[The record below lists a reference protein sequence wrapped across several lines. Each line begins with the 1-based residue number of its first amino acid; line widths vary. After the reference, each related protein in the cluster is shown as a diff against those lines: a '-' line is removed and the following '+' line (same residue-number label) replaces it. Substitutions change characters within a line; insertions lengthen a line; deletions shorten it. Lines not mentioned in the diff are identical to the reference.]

1 MEFQV
6 AENRKKQTKNMKQ
19 KLQEAI
25 DLLEQLVYYSQI
37 HTVSGV
43 RPAGFDT
50 HDEAWKKAQKFIRDN
65 CEIVDGKYI
74 TKASSESENEE
85 NSQRKTSNT

>member
-1 MEFQV
+1 
-6 AENRKKQTKNMKQ
+6 MKQ

-50 HDEAWKKAQKFIRDN
+50 HEEAWRKAQKFIYEFKSIID
-65 CEIVDGKYI
+65 EKHD
-74 TKASSESENEE
+74 ELDEE
-85 NSQRKTSNT
+85 FGEQEDEVFGLKLKDRHKIWKSLNS